1 MTTTP
6 NLPLD
11 DVTIVSLAVNL
22 PGPIAAARLS
32 AAGARVTTVLPPS
45 GDPLQAVAP
54 EWFEDLHDGQQVV
67 TADLKTAEGQAQV
80 RALLADADVL
90 LTASRA
96 SALQRLGLDLPTLAA
111 DFPRLSH
118 VAIVGHPAAEGDVPG
133 HDLTYQAQAGTVRP
147 PQLPPTLMADLGGA
161 ERAVAETLVAIHQ
174 RDRTGAGVHREV
186 ALSQVAVDFAEPAR
200 RGLTAPGGVLGGGFA
215 GYNVFASADGHVAVA
230 ALEPHFMAKLAQLL
244 GVELENDAVAAVFA
258 AEPGSHWAQLAVEHD
273 LPLVVVAAP
282 RRAHG

>member
-1 MTTTP
+1 MTTP
-6 NLPLD
+6 PHLPLD

-54 EWFEDLHDGQQVV
+54 EWFEDLHAGQQVV
-67 TADLKTAEGQAQV
+67 TADLKSAEGQARV
-80 RALLADADVL
+80 RELLADADVL

-96 SALQRLGLDLPTLAA
+96 SALQRLGLDLPALAA
-111 DFPRLSH
+111 DYPRLSH
-118 VAIVGHPAAEGDVPG
+118 VAIVGHPADEADAPG

-161 ERAVAETLVAIHQ
+161 ERAVAEALIAVHH

-230 ALEPHFMAKLAQLL
+230 ALEPHFMTKLAQVL
-244 GVELENDAVAAVFA
+244 GVELENRKVAAVFA
-258 AEPGSHWAQLAVEHD
+258 TEPGSHWARLADEHD

-282 RRAHG
+282 DRAKG